1 MTNFFQIKNV
11 DSMEPFFMNIVS
23 GTDLWTFMSSNGGI
37 TAGRRSAE
45 WALFPYETDD
55 RVTASAEQTGSKT
68 LVRREGD
75 SRCWEPFSVRSEGL
89 FRLERNLYKSRIGN
103 SVLFEEVNQD
113 WNICFRW
120 QWTPGDRFGFQRE
133 ATLLNQSN
141 EAVRLEVLDGLQNVM
156 PCGVPSALQQASSN
170 LVNAYKQTE
179 LEPQSGM
186 GLFCLS
192 AIIIDRAEP
201 SEALRCNIAW
211 QTGLDH
217 PIHLLSSA
225 QIPAFRRGQPLHE
238 ETLVKGECGAYLLG
252 STIALEAGG
261 QQSWTIVADVMK
273 DQTEVVALRE
283 LIAGRNTAIPPYRH
297 TGISPLKALL
307 QQDLQQATE
316 QLVQLVAKADG
327 LQDTADEARTARH
340 FSNTMFNIMR
350 GGIPMAEATKDNPL
364 PLGFSRRHG
373 DPTRPWNKFNIN
385 TTDPVTGKPVLDYEG
400 NWRDIFQ
407 NWEALAVSYPSLL
420 EAMTEKFL
428 SCTTADG
435 YNPYRVTK
443 AGFDWETE
451 DPTDP
456 WSYIGYWGDHQII
469 YLLRLMEAEEA
480 HTPGQLAARLNT
492 PVYPFANVPYR
503 IKPYEEI
510 LQNPKDTI
518 RFDAPLSNRLKKEMA
533 ERGVDAALLKD
544 ADGHTVK
551 ASLLEKLLVSLLA
564 KLSNFIPGG
573 GIWMNT
579 QRPEWND
586 ANNALVGGGL
596 SVVTLCYLHRALQF
610 YRSIVA
616 AAPTAEFT
624 LSREVCTWMKDVRAA
639 LTPLSS
645 PEGDTNVLKSNEA
658 PSGAVG
664 GATQRVM
671 DALGEASTAYRQK
684 IYAHSF
690 SEGAVTVQRDD
701 VLAFID
707 AALKPVAASIRA
719 NRREDGLY
727 HSYNIMELDGGR
739 FAGIRTLAEMLE
751 GQVAVLSSGVLSTA
765 EALAVLDALRAS
777 KLWREDQQSY
787 MLYPNKELP
796 GFLAKNCLPK
806 DALERSPLLR
816 QMVQDG
822 DRRLVS
828 QDACGALHWNGT
840 FRNAGDL
847 ADAIDHLT
855 LTIDHSAEQTSSANN
870 GQCSTVNG
878 QWSMVNGQSKQGL
891 FDLFEE
897 TFDHKAF
904 TGRSGTF
911 YAYEGLGSIYWH
923 MVSKLLVATQECYF
937 QALDAQAPETEALAR
952 HYHAILEGTGVHK
965 TARQYGAFPTDAYSH
980 TPWGK
985 GVRQPGMTG
994 QVKEDI
1000 LCRFGELGVRVQ
1012 NGQVSFRPTLL
1023 RADEY
1028 RSDGTLSF
1036 TYCGAK
1042 ITYKRGTGMCEGLT
1056 LSVADSARLFARQLQ
1071 ELEVTV

>member
-11 DSMEPFFMNIVS
+11 DNMEPFFMNVVS

-37 TAGRRSAE
+37 TAGRRSAD
-45 WALFPYETDD
+45 WALFPYDTDD

-68 LVRREGD
+68 LVRRKGD
-75 SRCWEPFSVRSEGL
+75 TRCWEPFSVRSEGL
-89 FRLERNLYKSRIGN
+89 FTLERNLYKSRIGN
-103 SVLFEEVNQD
+103 SVIFEEINQD
-113 WNICFRW
+113 WRVSFRW

-133 ATLLNQSN
+133 ATLENLSTSTQQ
-141 EAVRLEVLDGLQNVM
+141 LEVLDGIQNVM

-170 LVNAYKQTE
+170 LVNAYKKTE
-179 LEPQSGM
+179 LEPQTGM

-201 SEALRCNIAW
+201 SEALRCNVAW
-211 QTGLDH
+211 QTGLEH
-217 PIHLLSSA
+217 PVHLLSTA
-225 QIPAFRRGQPLHE
+225 QVAAFRKGQPLQE
-238 ETLVKGECGAYLLG
+238 ETIVKGECGAYLLG
-252 STIALEAGG
+252 TAIDLQAGEKK
-261 QQSWTIVADVMK
+261 SWTIVADVMK

-283 LIAGRNTAIPPYRH
+283 LIAGRNADVSACQH
-297 TGISPLKALL
+297 TDVSPLKALL
-307 QQDLQQATE
+307 QQDLEEANAR
-316 QLVQLVAKADG
+316 LVQLVAKADG
-327 LQDTADEARTARH
+327 IQETADEARTARH

-350 GGIPMAEATKDNPL
+350 GGIPMAEATKENPL

-385 TTDPVTGKPVLDYEG
+385 TTDPVTGQPVLDYEG

-451 DPTDP
+451 DPSDP

-503 IKPYEEI
+503 IKPYQEI

-518 RFDAPLSNRLKKEMA
+518 RFDAPLSDRLKREMA
-533 ERGVDAALLKD
+533 TKGVDAALLKD
-544 ADGHTVK
+544 ADGNTVK
-551 ASLLEKLLVSLLA
+551 ATLLEKLLVSLLA
-564 KLSNFIPGG
+564 KLSNFVPGG

-596 SVVTLCYLHRALQF
+596 SVVTLCYLHRALKF
-610 YRSIVA
+610 YRNIVA
-616 AAPTAEFT
+616 TSQTAEFT
-624 LSREVCTWMKDVRAA
+624 LSREVLTWLKDTEAA
-639 LTPLSS
+639 LS
-645 PEGDTNVLKSNEA
+645 PNPQH
-658 PSGAVG
+658 PSPDP
-664 GATQRVM
+664 QSVM

-690 SEGAVTVQRDD
+690 SEGTVQVRRDS
-701 VLAFID
+701 VLAFLD
-707 AALKPVAASIRA
+707 TALSPVAQSIRA

-727 HSYNIMELDGGR
+727 HSYNIMELAGDR
-739 FAGIRTLAEMLE
+739 FAGIRTLSEMLE
-751 GQVAVLSSGVLSTA
+751 GQVAVLSSGVLSAT
-765 EALAVLDALRAS
+765 EALAVLDALRTS

-796 GFLAKNCLPK
+796 GFFEKNCLPK
-806 DALERSPLLR
+806 GALDRSPLLKK
-816 QMVQDG
+816 MVQEG

-828 QDACGALHWNGT
+828 QDACGALHFNGT

-847 ADAIDHLT
+847 TAAMQKTGVAEDEQKT
-855 LTIDHSAEQTSSANN
+855 L
-870 GQCSTVNG
+870 
-878 QWSMVNGQSKQGL
+878 L
-891 FDLFEE
+891 DLFEE

-937 QALDAQAPETEALAR
+937 QALDAQAPETESLAK

-965 TARQYGAFPTDAYSH
+965 TARQYGAFSTDAYSH

-1012 NGQVSFRPTLL
+1012 DGKVSFRPTLL
-1023 RADEY
+1023 RDEEFL
-1028 RSDGTLSF
+1028 SDGTLSF
-1036 TYCGAK
+1036 SYCGAK
-1042 ITYKRGTGMCEGLT
+1042 VTYHRGQGDGMT
-1056 LSVADSARLFARQLQ
+1056 LSAADSARLFARQMK
-1071 ELEVTV
+1071 ELDVTV

>member
-1 MTNFFQIKNV
+1 MTDFFQIKNV
-11 DSMEPFFMNIVS
+11 DGMEPFFMNVVS

-37 TAGRRSAE
+37 TAGRRSAD

-55 RVTASAEQTGSKT
+55 RITASAENTGSKT
-68 LVRREGD
+68 LIRRTGD
-75 SRCWEPFSVRSEGL
+75 SRCWEPFSIRSEAQ
-89 FRLERNLYKSRIGN
+89 FCIERNLYKSRIGN
-103 SVLFEEVNQD
+103 SVIFEEVNND
-113 WNICFRW
+113 WNMRFRW

-133 ATLLNQSN
+133 ATIENLGADSVQ
-141 EAVRLEVLDGLQNVM
+141 LEVLDGIQNVM

-179 LEPQSGM
+179 LDTQSGI

-211 QTGLDH
+211 QTGLDK
-217 PIHLLSSA
+217 PVHLLSSA
-225 QIPAFRRGQPLHE
+225 QIAAFRKGEQLHE
-238 ETLVKGECGAYLLG
+238 ETLVKGEQGSYLLG
-252 STIALEAGG
+252 TAVSLAAGEKKT
-261 QQSWTIVADVMK
+261 WTIVADVMK
-273 DQTEVVALRE
+273 DQSTVVALKEQLRQ
-283 LIAGRNTAIPPYRH
+283 LGGNATAI
-297 TGISPLKALL
+297 KELL
-307 QQDLQQATE
+307 QEDIKAATDR
-316 QLVQLVAKADG
+316 LVALVAKADG
-327 LQDTADEARTARH
+327 IQTTADEARTARH

-350 GGIPMAEATKDNPL
+350 GGIPLGEVTKDNPL

-407 NWEALAVSYPSLL
+407 NWEALAVSYPNLL

-428 SCTTADG
+428 ACTTADG

-469 YLLRLMEAEEA
+469 YLLRLFEAEEA
-480 HTPGQLAARLNT
+480 HTPGQLSARLNT
-492 PVYPFANVPYR
+492 PAYPFANVPYR
-503 IKPYEEI
+503 IKPYKEI

-518 RFDAPLSNRLKKEMA
+518 RFDAPLSDRLKKEMA
-533 ERGVDAALLKD
+533 VKGVDAALLKD
-544 ADGHTVK
+544 ADGKTVK
-551 ASLLEKLLVSLLA
+551 ATLLEKVLVSLLA
-564 KLSNFIPGG
+564 KLSNFVPDG

-596 SVVTLCYLHRALQF
+596 SVVTLCYLHRALLF
-610 YRSIVA
+610 YRDIVA
-616 AAPTAEFT
+616 ASPAKEFT
-624 LSREVCTWMKDVRAA
+624 LSNEVHTWMKGVEAA
-639 LTPLSS
+639 LTI
-645 PEGDTNVLKSNEA
+645 N
-658 PSGAVG
+658 
-664 GATQRVM
+664 TQHPTPNTQHPARLCRFARRRTPNTQEII

-690 SEGAVTVQRDD
+690 SEGTVKVERDM
-701 VLAFID
+701 VLAFLN
-707 AALKPVAASIRA
+707 AALAPVEQSIRA
-719 NRREDGLY
+719 NRRSDGLY
-727 HSYNIMELDGGR
+727 HSYNILELSKGR
-739 FAGIRTLAEMLE
+739 FAGIRYLAEMLE
-751 GQVAVLSSGVLSTA
+751 GQVAVLSSGVLTPA

-777 KLWREDQQSY
+777 KLYREDQQSY
-787 MLYPNKELP
+787 MLYPNKKLP
-796 GFLAKNCLPK
+796 GFLEKNCLPE
-806 DALERSPLLR
+806 DALERSALLKT
-816 QMVQDG
+816 MVQEG
-822 DRRLVS
+822 DKRLVS
-828 QDACGALHWNGT
+828 QDVCGTLHFNGT
-840 FRNAGDL
+840 FRNAADL
-847 ADAIDHLT
+847 ATAMRAIGVAEDEQST
-855 LTIDHSAEQTSSANN
+855 LLE
-870 GQCSTVNG
+870 
-878 QWSMVNGQSKQGL
+878 
-891 FDLFEE
+891 LFEE

-937 QALDAQAPETEALAR
+937 QALDANANETAALAK
-952 HYHAILEGTGVHK
+952 HYHAILEGTGIHK
-965 TARQYGAFPTDAYSH
+965 DARQYGAFSTDAYSH

-985 GVRQPGMTG
+985 GARQPGMTG

-1000 LCRFGELGVRVQ
+1000 LTRFGELGVRVQ
-1012 NGQVSFRPTLL
+1012 DGKVTFRPTLL
-1023 RADEY
+1023 RDDEFLA
-1028 RSDGTLSF
+1028 DGTLSF

-1042 ITYKRGTGMCEGLT
+1042 VTYRRGNGEGLT
-1056 LSVADSARLFARQLQ
+1056 LSQEDSALLFARRLK

>member
-1 MTNFFQIKNV
+1 MKPMERKDLFQIRNV
-11 DSMEPFFMNIVS
+11 DGMEPFFMNIVS

-37 TAGRRSAE
+37 TAGRRSAD

-55 RVTASAEQTGSKT
+55 RVTASTETTGSKT
-68 LVRREGD
+68 LIRRAGD
-75 SRCWEPFSVRSEGL
+75 TRCWEPFSIRSEAQ
-89 FRLERNLYKSRIGN
+89 FTLERNLYKSRIGN
-103 SVLFEEVNQD
+103 SVVFEELNHD
-113 WNICFRW
+113 WQLCFRW
-120 QWTPGDRFGFQRE
+120 QWTPGDHFGFQRE
-133 ATLLNQSN
+133 ATLENQGTENVS
-141 EAVRLEVLDGLQNVM
+141 LEVLDGLQNVM

-170 LVNAYKQTE
+170 LVNAYKQTQ
-179 LEPQSGM
+179 LEPLTGM

-201 SEALRCNIAW
+201 SEALRCNVVW
-211 QTGLDH
+211 QTGLEN
-217 PIHLLSSA
+217 PLHLLSSA
-225 QIPAFRRGQPLHE
+225 QIAAFRKGQPLQE
-238 ETLVKGECGAYLLG
+238 ETLVKGECGAYLLATTMTLKSG
-252 STIALEAGG
+252 EKK
-261 QQSWTIVADVMK
+261 SWTLVADVMK

-283 LIAGRNTAIPPYRH
+283 LLRNTKDV
-297 TGISPLKALL
+297 KALL
-307 QQDLQQATE
+307 DKDLEDATAR
-316 QLVQLVAKADG
+316 LVTLVAKADG
-327 LQDTADEARTARH
+327 IQTTADELRTARH

-350 GGIPMAEATKDNPL
+350 GGIPLGDVTKDNPL

-385 TTDPVTGKPVLDYEG
+385 TTDPVSGKPVLDYEG

-407 NWEALAVSYPSLL
+407 NWEALAVSYPTLL

-480 HTPGQLAARLNT
+480 HVPGQLASRLNT
-492 PVYPFANVPYR
+492 PAYPFANVPYR
-503 IKPYEEI
+503 IKPYQEI

-518 RFDAPLSNRLKKEMA
+518 CFDAPLSDRLKKEMA
-533 ERGVDAALLKD
+533 EKGVDAALLKGT
-544 ADGHTVK
+544 DGKTVK
-551 ASLLEKLLVSLLA
+551 ATLLEKLLVSLLA

-596 SVVTLCYLHRALQF
+596 SVVTLCYLHRALIF
-610 YRSIVA
+610 YRNIVA
-616 AAPTAEFT
+616 ASETQVFT
-624 LSREVCTWMKDVRAA
+624 LSREVTTWMKDTEKA
-639 LTPLSS
+639 LTLT
-645 PEGDTNVLKSNEA
+645 GVQA
-658 PSGAVG
+658 
-664 GATQRVM
+664 VM

-684 IYAHSF
+684 IYNHSF
-690 SEGAVTVQRDD
+690 CEGMVDVQRDA
-701 VLAFID
+701 VTAFLS
-707 AALKPVAASIRA
+707 AAIVEVEKSIRA
-719 NRREDGLY
+719 NRRSDGLY
-727 HSYNIMELDGGR
+727 HSYNIMELSDGR
-739 FAGIRTLAEMLE
+739 FAGIRNLSEMLE
-751 GQVAVLSSGVLSTA
+751 GQVAVLSSGVLSA
-765 EALAVLDALRAS
+765 SEALAVLDALRSS

-787 MLYPNKELP
+787 MLYPNKNLP
-796 GFLAKNCLPK
+796 GFLEKNRLPE
-806 DALERSPLLR
+806 DALQRSPLLKA
-816 QMVQDG
+816 MVQEG

-828 QDACGALHWNGT
+828 QDVCGSLHFNGT

-847 ADAIDHLT
+847 AAAMKTIGVKDDEQKT
-855 LTIDHSAEQTSSANN
+855 L
-870 GQCSTVNG
+870 
-878 QWSMVNGQSKQGL
+878 L
-891 FDLFEE
+891 DLFEE

-937 QALDAQAPETEALAR
+937 LALDANAPETKALAR

-965 TARQYGAFPTDAYSH
+965 SAREYGAFSTDAYSH

-1000 LCRFGELGVRVQ
+1000 LCRFGELGVRVN
-1012 NGQVSFRPTLL
+1012 NGQVSFHPTLL
-1023 RADEY
+1023 RDDEFLP
-1028 RSDGTLSF
+1028 DGTLSF
-1036 TYCGAK
+1036 SYCGTK
-1042 ITYKRGTGMCEGLT
+1042 VTYRRGNGNGLT
-1056 LSVADSARLFARQLQ
+1056 LSTTDSARLFARQLT
-1071 ELEVTV
+1071 ELEITV

>member
-1 MTNFFQIKNV
+1 MNNEKKPMKEADFFQIKNV
-11 DSMEPFFMNIVS
+11 DGMEPFFMNIVS

-55 RVTASAEQTGSKT
+55 RVTASAENTGSKT
-68 LVRREGD
+68 LIRRTGD
-75 SRCWEPFSVRSEGL
+75 DRCWEPFSIRSEAQ
-89 FRLERNLYKSRIGN
+89 FTLERNLYKSRIGN
-103 SVLFEEVNQD
+103 SVIFEEINQD
-113 WNICFRW
+113 WQLAFRW
-120 QWTPGDRFGFQRE
+120 QWTPGDRYGFQRE
-133 ATLLNQSN
+133 VTLENLGKDTVN
-141 EAVRLEVLDGLQNVM
+141 LEVLDGIQNVM

-179 LEPQSGM
+179 LEPQTGM

-201 SEALRCNIAW
+201 SEALRCNVVW
-211 QTGLDH
+211 QTGLEH
-217 PIHLLSSA
+217 PTHLLSTA
-225 QIPAFRRGQPLHE
+225 QVSAFRQGQPLHE

-252 STIALEAGG
+252 TTIELVAKERK
-261 QQSWTIVADVMK
+261 SWTVVADVMK

-283 LIAGRNTAIPPYRH
+283 QLLGTEDMKELLDEDLKEATA
-297 TGISPLKALL
+297 L
-307 QQDLQQATE
+307 
-316 QLVQLVAKADG
+316 LVQLVAQADG
-327 LQDTADEARTARH
+327 IQTTADEARTARH

-350 GGIPMAEATKDNPL
+350 GGIPLDKPTAENPL

-407 NWEALAVSYPSLL
+407 NWEALAVSYPNLL
-420 EAMTEKFL
+420 GAMTEKFL

-443 AGFDWETE
+443 VGFDWETE
-451 DPTDP
+451 DPADP

-480 HTPGQLAARLNT
+480 HAPGQLSARLDT
-492 PVYPFANVPYR
+492 PAYPFANVPYR
-503 IKPYEEI
+503 IKPYQEI
-510 LQNPKDTI
+510 LKNPKDTI
-518 RFDAPLSNRLKKEMA
+518 VFDAPLSDRLKKEMA
-533 ERGVDAALLKD
+533 VKGVDAALLKD
-544 ADGHTVK
+544 QHGTTIK

-564 KLSNFIPGG
+564 KLSNFISGG

-596 SVVTLCYLHRALQF
+596 SVVTLCYLHRALAF
-610 YRSIVA
+610 YQRIVA
-616 AAPTAEFT
+616 ASQVTAFT
-624 LSREVCTWMKDVRAA
+624 LSAEVYAWMEATGKALA
-639 LTPLSS
+639 LT
-645 PEGDTNVLKSNEA
+645 DTQA
-658 PSGAVG
+658 
-664 GATQRVM
+664 VM
-671 DALGEASTAYRQK
+671 DALGDASTAYRQK

-690 SEGAVTVQRDD
+690 SEGTVTVPREA
-701 VLAFID
+701 VLAFFLT
-707 AALKPVAASIRA
+707 ALAPVKESIRA
-719 NRREDGLY
+719 NRRSDGLY
-727 HSYNIMELDGGR
+727 HSYNILELSEGR
-739 FAGIRTLAEMLE
+739 FTGIRTLAEMLE
-751 GQVAVLSSGVLSTA
+751 GQVAVLSSGVLSAT

-777 KLWREDQQSY
+777 RLYREDQQSY

-796 GFLAKNCLPK
+796 GFLQKNHLPA
-806 DALERSPLLR
+806 DALDRAPLLR
-816 QMVQDG
+816 KMVQESDK
-822 DRRLVS
+822 RLVS
-828 QDACGALHWNGT
+828 QDVCGALHFNGT

-847 ADAIDHLT
+847 ATAMKAAGVADADQKT
-855 LTIDHSAEQTSSANN
+855 L
-870 GQCSTVNG
+870 
-878 QWSMVNGQSKQGL
+878 L
-891 FDLFEE
+891 DLFEE

-937 QALDAQAPETEALAR
+937 DALDAKAPETEALAC
-952 HYHAILEGTGVHK
+952 HYHAILEGTGIHK
-965 TARQYGAFPTDAYSH
+965 TARQYGAFSTDAYSH

-985 GVRQPGMTG
+985 GARQPGMTG

-1012 NGQVSFRPTLL
+1012 DGRVSFHPTLL
-1023 RADEY
+1023 RNEEFLP
-1028 RSDGTLSF
+1028 DGTLSF
-1036 TYCGAK
+1036 TYCGAR
-1042 ITYKRGTGMCEGLT
+1042 ITYRKGDGNGIT
-1056 LSVADSARLFARQLQ
+1056 LSETDSTRLFDRRLND
-1071 ELEVTV
+1071 LDITV

>member
-1 MTNFFQIKNV
+1 MENNKKDFFQIKNV
-11 DSMEPFFMNIVS
+11 DGMEPFFMNVVS

-37 TAGRRSAE
+37 TAGRRSAD

-55 RVTASAEQTGSKT
+55 RVTASAETTGSKT
-68 LVRREGD
+68 LIRRDGD
-75 SRCWEPFSVRSEGL
+75 SRCWEPFSVRSESQFG
-89 FRLERNLYKSRIGN
+89 LERNLYKSRIGN
-103 SVLFEEVNQD
+103 SVIYEEINKD
-113 WNICFRW
+113 WNLRFCW
-120 QWTPGDRFGFQRE
+120 QWTPGDRFGFQRK
-133 ATLLNQSN
+133 ATIENLGTD
-141 EAVRLEVLDGLQNVM
+141 AARLEVLDGIQNVM

-179 LEPQSGM
+179 LDAQSGI

-211 QTGLDH
+211 QTGLEK
-217 PIHLLSSA
+217 PLHLLSSA
-225 QIPAFRRGQPLHE
+225 QIPAFRKGETLHE
-238 ETLVKGECGAYLLG
+238 ETLVKGEQGAYLLAT
-252 STIALEAGG
+252 TITLKGG
-261 QQSWTIVADVMK
+261 EKKEWTIVADVMK
-273 DQTEVVALRE
+273 DQAGVVALRE
-283 LIAGRNTAIPPYRH
+283 LLKSGKD
-297 TGISPLKALL
+297 LKALL
-307 QQDLQQATE
+307 QDDLSTATDR
-316 QLVQLVAKADG
+316 LVELVAKADG
-327 LQDTADEARTARH
+327 IQTTADEARTARH

-350 GGIPMAEATKDNPL
+350 GGIPLAEPTKDNPL

-451 DPTDP
+451 DPSDP

-469 YLLRLMEAEEA
+469 YLLRLLEAEEA
-480 HTPGQLAARLNT
+480 HTPGQLSARLNT

-518 RFDAPLSNRLKKEMA
+518 RFDAPLSDRLKKEMA
-533 ERGVDAALLKD
+533 DKGVDAALLKD
-544 ADGHTVK
+544 ANGKTVK
-551 ASLLEKLLVSLLA
+551 ATLLEKILVSLLA
-564 KLSNFIPGG
+564 KLSNYIPDG

-596 SVVTLCYLHRALQF
+596 SVVTLCYLHRALLF
-610 YRSIVA
+610 YRDIVA
-616 AAPTAEFT
+616 ASPATAFT
-624 LSREVCTWMKDVRAA
+624 LSNEVYTWMKGVEDA
-639 LTPLSS
+639 LS
-645 PEGDTNVLKSNEA
+645 
-658 PSGAVG
+658 
-664 GATQRVM
+664 TQHSTQQVM

-690 SEGAVTVQRDD
+690 CEGTVEVERDTM
-701 VLAFID
+701 LTFLS
-707 AALKPVAASIRA
+707 AAIAPVEQSIRA
-719 NRREDGLY
+719 NRRSDGLY
-727 HSYNIMELDGGR
+727 HSYNILELSKGH
-739 FAGIRTLAEMLE
+739 FAGIRYLAEMLE
-751 GQVAVLSSGVLSTA
+751 GQVAVLSSGVLTAA

-777 KLWREDQQSY
+777 KLWREDQQSS
-787 MLYPNKELP
+787 MLYPNKNLP
-796 GFLAKNCLPK
+796 GFLQKNCLPE
-806 DALERSPLLR
+806 DALKRSTLLKE
-816 QMVQDG
+816 MVEQG
-822 DRRLVS
+822 DKRLVS
-828 QDACGALHWNGT
+828 QDVCGTLHFNGT
-840 FRNAGDL
+840 FRNAADL
-847 ADAIDHLT
+847 ATAMSAIGVAEDEQAT
-855 LTIDHSAEQTSSANN
+855 L
-870 GQCSTVNG
+870 
-878 QWSMVNGQSKQGL
+878 L
-891 FDLFEE
+891 DLFEE
-897 TFDHKAF
+897 TFNHKAF

-937 QALDAQAPETEALAR
+937 QALDTQAPETAALAK
-952 HYHAILEGTGVHK
+952 HYHAILEGTGIHK
-965 TARQYGAFPTDAYSH
+965 DARQYGAFSTDAYSH

-985 GVRQPGMTG
+985 GARQPGMTG

-1012 NGQVSFRPTLL
+1012 DGKVSFHPTLL
-1023 RADEY
+1023 RDDEFL
-1028 RSDGTLSF
+1028 SDGTLSF
-1036 TYCGAK
+1036 TYCGAQV
-1042 ITYKRGTGMCEGLT
+1042 TYHQGNGEGLT
-1056 LSVADSARLFARQLQ
+1056 LSKEDSARLFARQLPS
-1071 ELEVTV
+1071 LDITV